1 MVKNYTVKS
10 SRKSCMARAV
20 IKPGAGNIRVNN
32 KALDVF
38 SHGYNKDLIL
48 EVSGVVP
55 EEFGRYDYFVQ
66 VSGGGTSSQTQAV
79 RSCIAKGI
87 LLASGNKK
95 ALRDKIIA
103 YDRYMV
109 VDDVRNKEPKKQLG
123 LGARKK
129 KQHSKR

>member
-10 SRKSCMARAV
+10 SRKTAMARAT

-38 SHGYNKDLIL
+38 SRGYNKELIL
-48 EVSGVVP
+48 EVSGLVP
-55 EEFGRYDYFVQ
+55 EEFNRYDYFIQ
-66 VSGGGTSSQTQAV
+66 VSGGGTSAQTQAV

-87 LLASGNKK
+87 LLASGSKK
-95 ALRDKIIA
+95 TLRDKMIA

-109 VDDVRNKEPKKQLG
+109 VDDVRTKEPKKELG

>member
-10 SRKSCMARAV
+10 SRKKAMARAV
-20 IKPGAGNIRVNN
+20 IKPGAGNIRVNS

-38 SHGYNKDLIL
+38 ASGYKKDLIL
-48 EVSGVVP
+48 EPASLIP
-55 EEFGRYDYFVQ
+55 EEFSKFDYFVT
-66 VSGGGTSSQTQAV
+66 VAGGGSSSQVQAI
-79 RSCIAKGI
+79 RSCITKGI

-95 ALRDKIIA
+95 TLRDKIIA
-103 YDRYMV
+103 YDRYML
-109 VDDVRNKEPKKQLG
+109 VDDVRNKEPKKELG

>member
-10 SRKSCMARAV
+10 SRKSAMARAT
-20 IKPGAGNIRVNN
+20 IKQGAGNIRVNN
-32 KALDVF
+32 KALDTF

-48 EVSGVVP
+48 EVSDVIP
-55 EEFGRYDYFVQ
+55 DEFNRFDYFVN
-66 VSGGGTSSQTQAV
+66 VSGGGVSSQTQAV
-79 RSCIAKGI
+79 RSCVAKGA

-95 ALRDKIIA
+95 ALRDKLIA
-103 YDRYMV
+103 YDRYMI

>member
-10 SRKSCMARAV
+10 SRKTAMARAT

-32 KALDVF
+32 KTLDVF
-38 SHGYNKDLIL
+38 SRGYNRDLIL
-48 EVSGVVP
+48 EVSEVVP
-55 EEFGRYDYFVQ
+55 DEFSRYDFFVH
-66 VSGGGTSSQTQAV
+66 VSGGGTSAQTQAV

-87 LLASGNKK
+87 LLAGGNKK
-95 ALRDKIIA
+95 TLRDKMIA

>member
-10 SRKSCMARAV
+10 SRKKAMARAV

-38 SHGYNKDLIL
+38 ASGYRRDLIL
-48 EVSGVVP
+48 ESASLIP
-55 EEFGRYDYFVQ
+55 DEFNKHDYFIN
-66 VSGGGTSSQTQAV
+66 VSGGGTSSQVQAI
-79 RSCIAKGI
+79 RSCITKGI
-87 LLASGNKK
+87 LLANGNKK
-95 ALRDKIIA
+95 TLRDKIIA
-103 YDRYMV
+103 YDRYML
-109 VDDVRNKEPKKQLG
+109 VDDVRNKEPKKELG

>member
-10 SRKSCMARAV
+10 SRKTAMARAT
-20 IKPGAGNIRVNN
+20 IKPGAGNIRINSL
-32 KALDVF
+32 ALDVF
-38 SHGYNKDLIL
+38 SRGYNKDLIL
-48 EVSGVVP
+48 EISEIIP
-55 EEFGRYDYFVQ
+55 DEFNRYDFFVK
-66 VSGGGTSSQTQAV
+66 VAGGGISAQTQAI

-87 LLASGNKK
+87 LLANGNKK
-95 ALRDKIIA
+95 TLRDKITA
-103 YDRYMV
+103 YDRYLV